1 LSVTM
6 FRPLLLVLL
15 LLSLP
20 LSLLLFLLLLPLY
33 LLLLLLL
40 CIAASV
46 LGLVWGCICL
56 QAPILAAADV
66 HVYMT
71 RGETLCCLS
80 RRLSDWMRVCGGMHG
95 LLSVCLSVCLSVSLS
110 VSLFVSLSVSA
121 AAAQHV
127 LACVWRSQHIPIIA
141 LTSLVICWLSPAH
154 LQHKSCWLL

>member
-6 FRPLLLVLL
+6 FRPLLLL

-20 LSLLLFLLLLPLY
+20 LSLLLFLLLLPLC

-110 VSLFVSLSVSA
+110 VSLFVSLSVSLLLPPSMSLLVSGG
-121 AAAQHV
+121 H
-127 LACVWRSQHIPIIA
+127 SIPIIA
-141 LTSLVICWLSPAH
+141 LTSLVICWLSAAH